1 MTIWPETSRWATAY
15 GWSPPDHRRSRGSST
30 LLEAHGRLPSR
41 IAEQGGRV
49 VAGLG
54 LEPSDTATAIRGDLI
69 TDGPF
74 IEARSTS

>member
-1 MTIWPETSRWATAY
+1 MAGDVTVGDRVRLEPAGPPPVE
-15 GWSPPDHRRSRGSST
+15 GVVDSPGSPR
-30 LLEAHGRLPSR
+30 RLPSR

-74 IEARSTS
+74 IETRSTS